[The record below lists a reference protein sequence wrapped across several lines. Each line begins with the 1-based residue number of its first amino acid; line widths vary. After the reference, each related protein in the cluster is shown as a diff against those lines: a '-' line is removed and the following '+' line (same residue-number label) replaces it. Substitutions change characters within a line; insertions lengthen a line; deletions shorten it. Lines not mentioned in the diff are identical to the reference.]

1 MSTRRAGS
9 ACVIAA
15 IATLISWSGGTPSGA
30 QAPERGRIEG
40 SVVLLL
46 GQGETGPAA
55 DAVVWISGSA
65 APPGSSGAEE
75 MAQKE
80 KEFLPRVLVVPE
92 GGTVRFPNLDDIY
105 HNVFRRTLG
114 QEFDLGLYR
123 SGAARERRFHVSG
136 VVQVYCNIHAQMA
149 AHVVV
154 VDGGLAEV
162 TRADGRF
169 RFAGLA
175 PGRHRLRAW
184 QETGGKHEQT
194 VEVRAGETTP
204 IEIRLDASRWRP
216 VGHKNKHGEDYA
228 PASLDDDRY

>member
-1 MSTRRAGS
+1 VSTRRAGP
-9 ACVIAA
+9 ACA
-15 IATLISWSGGTPSGA
+15 IFALISSSAGPPAGA
-30 QAPERGRIEG
+30 QAPATGRIEG
-40 SVVLLL
+40 NVVLLL
-46 GQGETGPAA
+46 GQGETAPGA
-55 DAVVWISGSA
+55 DAVVWIAGSV
-65 APPGSSGAEE
+65 APAGASRSEE
-75 MAQKE
+75 MAQRE
-80 KEFLPRVLVVPE
+80 KAFLPRVLAVPE

-105 HNVFRRTLG
+105 HNVFSRTLG

-123 SGAARERRFHVSG
+123 SGAARDRRFDVAG

-154 VDGGLAEV
+154 VDGDLSEV

-169 RFAGLA
+169 RFEGLA

-184 QETGGKHEQT
+184 QETGGKHEQV
-194 VEVRAGETTP
+194 VEVRAGETSA

-216 VGHKNKHGEDYA
+216 VGHKNKHGEDYP